1 MIDTK
6 VIFAIV
12 GGVWVLLFAFM
23 FIIQKKRNS
32 KLAAYLT
39 ANADKALLQLCGK
52 KFWIDGRDLTLFE
65 TVSGE
70 NLDKIVALPE
80 GLHRI
85 AGIYQS
91 PEVRARGKSINLE
104 SEKVEFDVELEKGH
118 RYSIAMYADSPDE
131 RREYYKGDVPRDLL
145 SIPLTLVKGSEDVK
159 AYIIVYQ
166 DNVDEGEESCQR
178 S

>member
-12 GGVWVLLFAFM
+12 GGVWLLLSAIM
-23 FIIQKKRNS
+23 MSIRKKRNS
-32 KLAAYLT
+32 KATDYLES
-39 ANADKALLQLCGK
+39 NADKALLHLYGK
-52 KFWIDGRDLTLFE
+52 KLSIDGRDLALFE

-70 NLDKIVALPE
+70 NLEKIVALPE
-80 GLHRI
+80 GSHRI
-85 AGIYQS
+85 AGVYQS
-91 PEVRARGKSINLE
+91 TEVSALGQNINLE

-118 RYSIAMYADSPDE
+118 SYSVAMYAYSPEE
-131 RREYYKGDVPRDLL
+131 RREYYKGDVPRDVL

-166 DNVDEGEESCQR
+166 DNVDEGEAS
-178 S
+178 